1 MKDLLIPFATGIT
14 IFLFGLQLMRMG
26 FEQIAG
32 DRLQQWLIQFTQ
44 TPLRSFLT
52 GIFSTALLQS
62 SSAVTVITIS
72 FVDLGL
78 LSFAQSIG
86 IILGTNI
93 GTTVTTEILALNI
106 EDFSLPLILL
116 GIVFYFLPWNKIS
129 SFSFVLIGFGCLFF
143 GMETMQWLAYP
154 LKERGVIDWFMD
166 NHTSPVLSGILAGTL
181 LTAIIQSSSATIAI
195 VMGFYSSGIIS
206 LPFAIATVLGSNIGT
221 CVTGLIA
228 TFQTKTAAKQVAIA
242 NFVLNVVG
250 VVCFAPL
257 VSTLSDL
264 APALSDQPAQQ
275 IAHIQ
280 TIFNLICS
288 LIVLPFADQFAK
300 SITFLVPNPTI
311 STLRKKAG

>member
-116 GIVFYFLPWNKIS
+116 NC
-129 SFSFVLIGFGCLFF
+129 VLLFAVEQDF
-143 GMETMQWLAYP
+143 
-154 LKERGVIDWFMD
+154 
-166 NHTSPVLSGILAGTL
+166 IL
-181 LTAIIQSSSATIAI
+181 
-195 VMGFYSSGIIS
+195 
-206 LPFAIATVLGSNIGT
+206 
-221 CVTGLIA
+221 
-228 TFQTKTAAKQVAIA
+228 
-242 NFVLNVVG
+242 
-250 VVCFAPL
+250 
-257 VSTLSDL
+257 
-264 APALSDQPAQQ
+264 
-275 IAHIQ
+275 
-280 TIFNLICS
+280 
-288 LIVLPFADQFAK
+288 
-300 SITFLVPNPTI
+300 
-311 STLRKKAG
+311 